1 MLLFT
6 RYQTLNYAVKQN
18 NVVRRIGF
26 RCHGKAST
34 IAAARGAALG
44 PTGGRQAAFN
54 GVPPG
59 ELNQHYTA

>member
-6 RYQTLNYAVKQN
+6 RHQTLKYAVKKN

-26 RCHGKAST
+26 RCQGKAST
-34 IAAARGAALG
+34 LAAARAALG
-44 PTGGRQAAFN
+44 ANSGRLAAFN

-59 ELNQHYTA
+59 ELNRHYAAA